1 MAQAEVD
8 GVVDAVVQALA
19 GADAKGLRDRLD
31 TDTMLHMPGS
41 SGLAGDYQGRE
52 AIMGLLERMTAAS
65 DGTLGFTTEAVGAG
79 PSGGLR
85 LSGVVRGRR
94 LGCALSLATSIDI
107 DVVDGVIREA
117 RLSCEDQTTWD
128 AFWR

>member
-1 MAQAEVD
+1 MHQAEVD
-8 GVVDAVVQALA
+8 EVADAVGEALTGA
-19 GADAKGLRDRLD
+19 GVAMLREHLD
-31 TDTMLHMPGS
+31 TGTVLHMPGS
-41 SGLAGDYQGRE
+41 SGLAGEYQGVE

-65 DGTLGFTTEAVGAG
+65 GGTLGFATTDVAVG
-79 PSGGLR
+79 PRGGLR

-94 LGCALSLATSIDI
+94 LGRALLLATTIEA

-117 RLSCEDQTTWD
+117 GLSCEDQAAWD